1 MNAPGHPVRKAPVVH
16 YGWVIVGAS
25 FLVLM
30 NYGIFYSYGVFFK
43 PLIAEFGWSRAET
56 SLAFSFYLVTYS
68 TTGIIMGWLSD
79 RHGPRLPVFL
89 AALLIGGGLA
99 ALSRVSSLWT
109 LYLFFGLVAALGHGA
124 SWIVPVSTVVRWF
137 ERRRG
142 MAMGIVTA
150 GMGVGTL
157 LFPFLANYLIASL
170 GWRQAFL
177 VVGVVVFCYNVLAA
191 LLLRRGPTSMGLAV
205 YGVGEGDVPVG
216 DDPALYPGYTLREA
230 VVTYAFWSV
239 YACVTL
245 GFASYA
251 LLLVHLVPYATDQ
264 GIDPAGAVG
273 VVALFGVGALLGR
286 TVLGTVSDHIGRRG
300 TLRLSYVIN
309 ALAISGLMV
318 GLNLQLLF
326 IIAFAVGFFGI
337 GGSVVLGPLFGEIF
351 GQLHLGK
358 ILGAFMTCGAAAGF
372 VGPYM
377 AGYLYDLTGD
387 YSAAFLGAAGIATM
401 AAILAFLIPLSARQG
416 GSGLSGPCSRAGVYP
431 RRR

>member
-1 MNAPGHPVRKAPVVH
+1 M
-16 YGWVIVGAS
+16 GAS

-68 TTGIIMGWLSD
+68 TTGILMGWLSD
-79 RHGPRLPVFL
+79 RNGPRLPIFL

-99 ALSRVSSLWT
+99 ALSWISSLWA

-157 LFPFLANYLIASL
+157 IFPFLANYLISSL

-177 VVGVVVFCYNVLAA
+177 VVGVVAFTYNAVAA
-191 LLLRRGPTSMGLAV
+191 FILRRGPDSMGLAA
-205 YGVGEGDVPVG
+205 YGAVVGAVPV
-216 DDPALYPGYTLREA
+216 DDNPALYYGYTLKEA
-230 VVTYAFWSV
+230 VSTYAFWSI
-239 YACVTL
+239 YFCVTL

-251 LLLVHLVPYATDQ
+251 LLLVHLVPFATDQ

-273 VVALFGVGALLGR
+273 AVAFIGVGALLGR
-286 TVLGTVSDHIGRRG
+286 TILGMVSDRIGRRG
-300 TLRLSYVIN
+300 TLRLAYVMN
-309 ALAISGLMV
+309 ALAITGLVV
-318 GLNLQLLF
+318 GLNLQLLYT
-326 IIAFAVGFFGI
+326 IAFAVGFFGI
-337 GGSVVLGPLFGEIF
+337 GGSVVLGPLFGEMF

-372 VGPYM
+372 AGPYT
-377 AGYLYDLTGD
+377 AGYLFDLTGN
-387 YSAAFLGAAGIATM
+387 YSAAFMGAAGIAIT
-401 AAILAFLIPLSARQG
+401 AAILSFLIRT
-416 GSGLSGPCSRAGVYP
+416 P
-431 RRR
+431 RG